1 MIDRHVATD
10 ASQGVPSQ
18 YYLAAPANF
27 YSKFWHDHSL
37 NNLAYGFDYDDVF
50 DQSTSIN
57 DANPSKMTINV
68 TWN

>member
-1 MIDRHVATD
+1 VT
-10 ASQGVPSQ
+10 
-18 YYLAAPANF
+18 
-27 YSKFWHDHSL
+27 SL
-37 NNLAYGFDYDDVF
+37 TSDSAFPIYAEPKHNNLAYGFDYDDVF